1 MSKVCQTF
9 KVILQWRLIPSVTV
23 WCRVS
28 PDLLSQQCFP
38 APDPED
44 SRPRSG
50 LISLRNVPLLSHR
63 FFDNFDGP
71 GKTSDWYH
79 RTKATLVPWRTYMA
93 AQRFFFLVFFFE
105 YLPIFGDPGICGK
118 TAVLSY
124 FGFRYNT
131 RCELEPDPYSYW
143 SCGSSQ
149 ARLVVLD
156 ADTPAKQ
163 CSISATAPLEK

>member
-1 MSKVCQTF
+1 MAPHSS
-9 KVILQWRLIPSVTV
+9 SVTV
-23 WCRVS
+23 WFPVS
-28 PDLLSQQCFP
+28 PDLLSQQSFP

-44 SRPRSG
+44 SRPRSS
-50 LISLRNVPLLSHR
+50 LISLHNVPLLSHR
-63 FFDNFDGP
+63 FFYNFDGP
-71 GKTSDWYH
+71 GKTSDWYD
-79 RTKATLVPWRTYMA
+79 RTEATLVPWRTYMA
-93 AQRFFFLVFFFE
+93 AQRFFFLLVFFE
-105 YLPIFGDPGICGK
+105 YLTIFGDPGICGK

-131 RCELEPDPYSYW
+131 RCELVPDPSYSYW

-163 CSISATAPLEK
+163 YSITATAT